1 MARNKKDIRFG
12 RYERTD
18 FSELLEELKAEQ
30 RKKRA
35 MKRKGYLK
43 RERKRYES

>member
-1 MARNKKDIRFG
+1 MNKKRAKMN

-35 MKRKGYLK
+35 MKRKRSLK
-43 RERKRYES
+43 RERVRYES